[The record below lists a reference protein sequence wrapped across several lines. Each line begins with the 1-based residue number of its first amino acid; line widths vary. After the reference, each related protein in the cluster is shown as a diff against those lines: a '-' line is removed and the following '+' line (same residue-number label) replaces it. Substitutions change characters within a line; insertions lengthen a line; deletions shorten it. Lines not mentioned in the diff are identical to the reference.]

1 MSKLAKKKTSQN
13 KCSRQSSL
21 SDFFQLEVD
30 CKQNTSSLNTNKK
43 CQNAFMK
50 QPINESCSIMKPVAL
65 VSPHSATVSTAGLPG
80 SSDTNYLLTD
90 NKFRLSMTTLKD
102 QKNGDTLH
110 GSTEFIF
117 VSSDSE
123 DDVPEVGGKR
133 KRIYQ
138 IDKSF
143 RDENKLPLSVSV
155 NKKWC
160 GNSVKQENVAASGP
174 PVVTAP
180 AAANISSASSEG
192 VSFKSKPPSCSI
204 NNLNDAESLEQSS
217 ATLPCS
223 STGKVN
229 TNLLPTESKNL
240 SFEGRVS
247 ADESG
252 TGKICSK
259 STAKNLVIEEPEQKD
274 QISGHGHSENNF
286 VVYNTSLKN
295 SKTTNDRSKLETIS
309 VSESERKCK
318 ADIFRIR
325 IEDFISDCPDEEIWS
340 PPPFETEDPL
350 LEVPTEFLED
360 PLPQVSVVQPPSPA
374 TPKSAPLVNTAQKCG
389 NLIQAPNASLH
400 VESRQTLPTAVPVTP
415 TVSHKTPTSK
425 FSFKRNVASCLTA
438 PCAASTSPV
447 SACPTQT
454 SDSLAV
460 KHTLESQTTSNYA
473 PKLTAAALASHQKL
487 TPAPRPQK
495 LQNKSPKSPSRKASS
510 PFKFSKSK
518 LTSNESHSR
527 TMTELPK
534 LTASALGS
542 KGPVSGESQDREGNL
557 TKETLPPGPSSCS
570 EGRLSSD
577 GLTVDNILKHPV
589 LRVCDVEPEDLAVI
603 ESLQGSLHEL
613 ITAMFERVPVSVL
626 QQHAPHYDLHH
637 HELLLQAHH
646 KLQHT
651 RARWRRMNASSNSNN
666 AEPVLLNKSPV
677 INTGISLRGAPLS
690 VADGAKQVLHRDQSG
705 SHGPEKAPNRTQ
717 GSPHGPEHALHRA
730 QSGPHGPEQV
740 PRAQPDPQNS
750 VPSCKALRTDWGF
763 SKAWDASGCD
773 DLDDVADEGD
783 DDVPL
788 TSRLIHGPDN
798 QINYTNVLYK
808 ESPMKAFNKPTSKTA
823 ATPEKRCPP
832 TAVVSPVRFHG
843 NVRNDGPTGEFSG
856 MNYPHTKLMLHVFQK
871 CFGLRRFRENQKEI
885 VNAAL
890 LGKDCFVLMP
900 TGGGKSLCYQL
911 PACVTAGVTIVVS
924 PLKSLIQDQVQK
936 LASLDISATKLS
948 GDMNM
953 AEENAIYTQLMMR
966 EPGFKLLYVTP
977 EKISASQKFVG
988 ILEALFKRQVLA
1000 RFVIDEA
1007 HCVSQWGHDF
1017 RPDYKKLHVL
1027 RTKFPGVP
1035 FMALTAT
1042 ATPRVRVDIL
1052 NQLGL
1057 TDPKWFLSSFNRSNL
1072 HYEVLPKK
1080 GKKISDEIAELIKSR
1095 FRGACGIV
1103 YCLSRKECDSVAADL
1118 SRAGIS
1124 AASYHA
1130 GLTDLQ
1136 RAKAQNLWINDKCK
1150 VVVATVAFGMG
1161 IDKPDVRFVLHYC
1174 MPKSIEGYYQ
1184 ESGRAGRDGEPAHCT
1199 LYYSYADMHRIKKM
1213 IELDRENFEARKT
1226 HYDNLYR
1233 IVAYCEN
1240 RTDCRR
1246 SQLLN
1251 YFGEIFDRNKCMNNK
1266 ISSCDNCANQGSYH
1280 NVDVTKEAKAAVQTV
1295 QQLCSGGR
1303 WSNNFTMN
1311 HFVDI
1316 FKGSEAKKVM
1326 ENGHQRQPLHGLGKS
1341 WQRNDCER
1349 LLHRL
1354 VLLGYL
1360 REELVVTR
1368 DDIANAYLR
1377 LGPKAQA
1384 FLADRNAKLEVEMQ
1398 SARRAAPVVVQEET
1412 SDEELQLLQT
1422 ECYDAL
1428 LAEVKKIAEE
1438 KSVNYTNVINMV
1450 ALRTMSREMPE
1461 SEEEMRRIPHITT
1474 ANYVKYGQ
1482 RLLDI
1487 TQRFAAN
1494 KLVMLSERD
1503 DALDLEASDGGDEG
1517 SSWLASVSAPEPC
1530 QGNDSPYFGQ
1540 TKRRGRGGFG
1550 GRRFARGKKRRTSAK
1565 STAAAP
1571 SSGSSGEFFVAGVQ
1585 KFQVRTG
1592 RQPAV
1597 RRKSAATLSAAGKP
1611 KLSLMGAPTP
1621 RSFLPAPKV
1630 YSL

>member
-1 MSKLAKKKTSQN
+1 
-13 KCSRQSSL
+13 
-21 SDFFQLEVD
+21 
-30 CKQNTSSLNTNKK
+30 
-43 CQNAFMK
+43 
-50 QPINESCSIMKPVAL
+50 
-65 VSPHSATVSTAGLPG
+65 
-80 SSDTNYLLTD
+80 
-90 NKFRLSMTTLKD
+90 MTTLKD

-180 AAANISSASSEG
+180 AAANISSASSE
-192 VSFKSKPPSCSI
+192 
-204 NNLNDAESLEQSS
+204 
-217 ATLPCS
+217 
-223 STGKVN
+223 
-229 TNLLPTESKNL
+229 
-240 SFEGRVS
+240 
-247 ADESG
+247 
-252 TGKICSK
+252 
-259 STAKNLVIEEPEQKD
+259 
-274 QISGHGHSENNF
+274 
-286 VVYNTSLKN
+286 
-295 SKTTNDRSKLETIS
+295 ETIS

-325 IEDFISDCPDEEIWS
+325 IEDFISDCPDE
-340 PPPFETEDPL
+340 
-350 LEVPTEFLED
+350 
-360 PLPQVSVVQPPSPA
+360 PPSPA

-415 TVSHKTPTSK
+415 T
-425 FSFKRNVASCLTA
+425 
-438 PCAASTSPV
+438 
-447 SACPTQT
+447 
-454 SDSLAV
+454 
-460 KHTLESQTTSNYA
+460 
-473 PKLTAAALASHQKL
+473 
-487 TPAPRPQK
+487 
-495 LQNKSPKSPSRKASS
+495 
-510 PFKFSKSK
+510 
-518 LTSNESHSR
+518 
-527 TMTELPK
+527 

-856 MNYPHTKLMLHVFQK
+856 MNYPHTKLMLHK

-1150 VVVATVAFGMG
+1150 
-1161 IDKPDVRFVLHYC
+1161 PDVRFVLHYC

-1384 FLADRNAKLEVEMQ
+1384 FLADRNAKVSGALIIHFLMWLQLEVEMQ

-1494 KLVMLSERD
+1494 KLGQFFSLPGLKMNEVLMLSERD

-1585 KFQVRTG
+1585 KFQ
-1592 RQPAV
+1592 PAV